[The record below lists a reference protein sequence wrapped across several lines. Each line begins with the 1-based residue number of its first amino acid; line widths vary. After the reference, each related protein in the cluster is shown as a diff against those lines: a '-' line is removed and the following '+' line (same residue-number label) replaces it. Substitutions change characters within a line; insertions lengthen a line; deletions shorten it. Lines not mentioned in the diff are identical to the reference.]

1 MELAKE
7 DLKSK
12 NIYERLFM
20 KQFVLCIN
28 NSGYDD
34 IQKWKIYQVVEP
46 NDKTDKGW
54 IRLIDD
60 SGEDY
65 LYPPDYFEFIEIPQ
79 KIQEAMAA

>member
-1 MELAKE
+1 
-7 DLKSK
+7 
-12 NIYERLFM
+12 M

-34 IQKWKIYQVVEP
+34 IQKWKIYKVIEP
-46 NDKTDKGW
+46 DDNTDKGW

-65 LYPPDYFEFIEIPQ
+65 LYPPDYFEFIELPQ
-79 KIQEAMAA
+79 KLKEAMAA